1 MSGLKQ
7 KPTWLHD
14 RMLKADGFDDAVVGI
29 GYRCGQ
35 DHLLVYDVEKCINI
49 LMTRDN
55 MTLTEADEFFEFNV
69 AGAWAGPGT
78 PIWLYPDKLKNI
90 NLEDY

>member
-35 DHLLVYDVEKCINI
+35 EHLLVYDVEKGVNI
-49 LMTRDN
+49 LMTRDG
-55 MTLTEADEFFEFNV
+55 MTLEEAEDFFEFNV
-69 AGAWAGPGT
+69 AGSWAGSGT
-78 PIWLYPDKLKNI
+78 PIWLYPDKLKDI

>member
-7 KPTWLHD
+7 TPTWLHD

-29 GYRCGQ
+29 GHRCGQ
-35 DHLLVYDVEKCINI
+35 LTLLVYDVEKCVNI

-55 MTLTEADEFFEFNV
+55 MTLDEAEEYFEFNV
-69 AGAWAGPGT
+69 AGGWHGAGT
-78 PIWLYPDKLKNI
+78 PIWLYPNQLKDI

>member
-7 KPTWLHD
+7 KPMWLHD
-14 RMLKADGFDDAVVGI
+14 RMLKAEGFDDAVVGI

-35 DHLLVYDVEKCINI
+35 DHILVYDVEKCINI
-49 LMTRDN
+49 LMTQDGMSLDDAR
-55 MTLTEADEFFEFNV
+55 EFFEFNV
-69 AGAWAGPGT
+69 AGAWVGPGT
-78 PIWLYPDKLKNI
+78 PMWLYPDKLSDI